1 MAEPPFSAVQILGN
15 KLLRRPLLA
24 VILRAP
30 NQTIHQRTN
39 PIVLGCAARH
49 GEAAVRAGVGG
60 RERLAEHV
68 RHPREPL
75 LRRRVAVFLAVAV
88 LRPPRHLLQ

>member
-24 VILRAP
+24 WWEA
-30 NQTIHQRTN
+30 
-39 PIVLGCAARH
+39 VLGCAARH